1 VQSVTEFLN
10 AYAAYTL
17 RIFTYPLHLGSRVY
31 LLYLA
36 TSAIAAWFIYRAA
49 RRRGRGNDSF
59 LRLLFPRHI

>member
-1 VQSVTEFLN
+1 MQSVTEFLN

-49 RRRGRGNDSF
+49 RRRGRGERF
-59 LRLLFPRHI
+59 VPRFLFPRHI